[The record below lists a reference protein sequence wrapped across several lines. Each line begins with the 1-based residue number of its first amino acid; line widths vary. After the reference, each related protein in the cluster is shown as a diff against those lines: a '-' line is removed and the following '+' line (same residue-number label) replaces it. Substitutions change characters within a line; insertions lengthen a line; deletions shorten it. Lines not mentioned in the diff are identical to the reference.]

1 MKIARTIT
9 ATLLVVLLSLMTGL
23 GDRAHA
29 ILEKCNGGHCEN
41 HLHASVVDHHVDH
54 ASVSPSGGAPHEP
67 DGTMH
72 EGCNPFLC
80 NAAALMAQDIQATP
94 NRSVIVV
101 AWQASNLS
109 TLNEPDNPDR
119 PPNA

>member
-1 MKIARTIT
+1 MKFARTIT
-9 ATLLVVLLSLMTGL
+9 ATLLVVLLGLMTGL
-23 GDRAHA
+23 GDRAHVM
-29 ILEKCNGGHCEN
+29 LENCNGGHCES
-41 HLHASVVDHHVDH
+41 HVHTSVVGHHVNH
-54 ASVSPSGGAPHEP
+54 ASVSPSGSAPHEP
-67 DGTMH
+67 DGTTH

-80 NAAALMAQDIQATP
+80 NVAALTAQDFQATP
-94 NRSVIVV
+94 DQRVIVA